1 MDDFVKATGSE
12 PAEAADANIKRR
24 RGGARGWPE
33 TLKREAVDACPTPG
47 ARVIDI
53 ARRYGVHPQQLTS
66 WRRAAREGRL
76 EAGCEKGCHAAL
88 FGPDGSQISCSN
100 ASELAHSYN

>member
-53 ARRYGVHPQQLTS
+53 ARRYGVHPQQRRVGDAPPAKAGS
-66 WRRAAREGRL
+66 RQAARRAVTLRFSGQTVL
-76 EAGCEKGCHAAL
+76 K
-88 FGPDGSQISCSN
+88 
-100 ASELAHSYN
+100 